1 MREVVCITHFSRCV
15 PVRINESLF
24 CVVKLFSNDHDD
36 LELHV
41 LAQVSLCAALKH
53 SE

>member
-15 PVRINESLF
+15 RTNEI